1 MAADFSWTPPLVVLA
16 LGAVGGAVVVAVRS
30 RYKTQA
36 AAPAPAHSAAADL
49 QRRYDALIR
58 RLAEGVPADE
68 RAAVELEAAKVLMLL
83 ESPEK
88 AARAAAHAD
97 HHDHATEAPA
107 AAAPSAPAKS
117 TPAWVGFLYG
127 LLTMATLGGLFYF
140 ASQGS
145 TERAAGGSPT
155 GGMGMGGGGSASESS
170 PEGVPADAPSEAE
183 VKALEDAVTKSPK
196 DVAQRVE
203 LVRAYLQRRDLM
215 KVFDQTQ
222 AILEI
227 EPGQPH
233 ALTYQALVRVAM
245 GQADQAEKMLIE
257 AIGKNPG
264 IEDAYIHLAIAR
276 IQQGNRKGAEA
287 AIADGQKQFPQDKE
301 QLASIF
307 MQLTT
312 AADAPPASGAPQNG
326 APPAAAPAAAANEV
340 ERSGASAVVVIDL
353 PKGMSVPPSA
363 MLFVIA
369 REAGFETGPP
379 VAVKRV
385 PAANFPI
392 TVTLSEKDSMAGE
405 ALPGLIRIDARVDR
419 DGDPLTKDPSD
430 PVASEDNVRPGGG
443 QTLLVLAPVKK

>member
-16 LGAVGGAVVVAVRS
+16 LGALGGAVVVAVRS

-36 AAPAPAHSAAADL
+36 SPPAPAHSAAADL

-58 RLAEGVPADE
+58 RLAEGVPDDE
-68 RAAVELEAAKVLMLL
+68 RAAVELEAARVLMQL

-88 AARAAAHAD
+88 AAQAVAHAD
-97 HHDHATEAPA
+97 HAAPA
-107 AAAPSAPAKS
+107 APVAQAAPAKS

-127 LLTMATLGGLFYF
+127 ILTMATVGGLFYF

-155 GGMGMGGGGSASESS
+155 GGMGMGGGSAAESS
-170 PEGVPADAPSEAE
+170 AEGVPPDAPSEAE

-245 GQADQAEKMLIE
+245 GQADQAEKMLVE

-276 IQQGNRKGAEA
+276 IQLGNRKGAEA
-287 AIADGQKQFPQDKE
+287 AIADGQKRFPEDRE

-307 MQLTT
+307 MQLTN
-312 AADAPPASGAPQNG
+312 AADAPAAPETGQ
-326 APPAAAPAAAANEV
+326 PAAAAPPAAAANEI
-340 ERSGASAVVVIDL
+340 ERSGASAVVVVDL

-379 VAVKRV
+379 VAVKRL

-392 TVTLSEKDSMAGE
+392 TVTLSQKDSMAGE
-405 ALPGLIRIDARVDR
+405 ALPGLIRIDARIDR
-419 DGDPLTKDPSD
+419 DGDPLTKDPGD